1 MAKFRPIS
9 EAALKKAQARAAENP
24 TPRAISVSFNR
35 TVDMINI
42 ELNTG
47 ATVSFPPELIEGVKG
62 ARSIDLLDVTNEGGG
77 TAIWFPSLDVHLSS
91 GPLLEQFFGPMEWGR
106 KERRAAASR
115 ANGRKGGRPPSKN
128 AAAANQERAL
138 AC

>member
-47 ATVSFPPELIEGVKG
+47 ATVSFPPELIEGVK
-62 ARSIDLLDVTNEGGG
+62 DTKTMKGGKG
-77 TAIWFPSLDVHLSS
+77 EELKKGHRQEYSS
-91 GPLLEQFFGPMEWGR
+91 GPAKKSCHSADRAMGR
-106 KERRAAASR
+106 EARFI
-115 ANGRKGGRPPSKN
+115 
-128 AAAANQERAL
+128 
-138 AC
+138 

>member
-9 EAALKKAQARAAENP
+9 EAALKKAKAKAAENP
-24 TPRAISVSFNR
+24 TPRATTISFNR

-47 ATVSFPPELIEGVKG
+47 ATVSFPPEKIEGIKG
-62 ARSIDLLDVTNEGGG
+62 ARRADLLDVRSEGGG
-77 TAIWFPSLDVHLSS
+77 TAIWFPSLDVYLSVA
-91 GPLLEQFFGPMEWGR
+91 PLLEQFFGPMEWGR

-115 ANGRKGGRPPSKN
+115 ANGKRGGRPPSK
-128 AAAANQERAL
+128 ATHTERAL